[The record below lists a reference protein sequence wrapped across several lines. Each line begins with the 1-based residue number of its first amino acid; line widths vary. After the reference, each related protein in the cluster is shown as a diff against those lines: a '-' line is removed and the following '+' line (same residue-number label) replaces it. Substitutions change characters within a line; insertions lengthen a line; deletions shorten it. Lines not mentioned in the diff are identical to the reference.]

1 MRALLDTHTF
11 LWWIADSSKLSKKVY
26 NIIKSTKNELFISA
40 VSGWEIAIK
49 AKLGRLRISGKL
61 ELFLS
66 EQFSINA
73 FQILPITIS
82 HALHVYSLPNI
93 HRDPFDHML
102 IAQAQLED
110 LPILTFDRE
119 IAKYKVRVI
128 W

>member
-11 LWWIADSSKLSKKVY
+11 LWWITDSSKLSKKVY
-26 NIIKSTKNELFISA
+26 NIIKNKKNELYISA

-49 AKLGRLRISGKL
+49 ARLGRLRIAGKL

-82 HALHVYSLPNI
+82 HSLHVYSLPNI

-110 LPILTFDRE
+110 LTILTIDSD